1 MSLQIALL
9 YMSHG
14 ERLHYEKVVIH
25 LVTNLLGLIFLVQK
39 LNYAADPLGLTY
51 STLVRCYYI
60 SNIYSDNGMVE
71 TNMAFP

>member
-25 LVTNLLGLIFLVQK
+25 LVTNLLGLILVQK

-51 STLVRCYYI
+51 STLVRC
-60 SNIYSDNGMVE
+60 
-71 TNMAFP
+71 

>member
-25 LVTNLLGLIFLVQK
+25 RVTNLLGLIFLVQK

-51 STLVRCYYI
+51 STLVRC
-60 SNIYSDNGMVE
+60 
-71 TNMAFP
+71 

>member
-14 ERLHYEKVVIH
+14 ERLHHEKVVIH

-39 LNYAADPLGLTY
+39 LNYATDPLGLTY
-51 STLVRCYYI
+51 STLVRC
-60 SNIYSDNGMVE
+60 
-71 TNMAFP
+71 